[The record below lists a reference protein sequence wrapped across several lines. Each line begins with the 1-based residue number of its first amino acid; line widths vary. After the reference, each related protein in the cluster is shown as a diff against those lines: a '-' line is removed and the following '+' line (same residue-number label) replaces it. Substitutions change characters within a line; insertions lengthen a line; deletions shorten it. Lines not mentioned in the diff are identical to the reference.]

1 MSTLLVDIGNTRVK
15 WAVLR
20 GAKMGRMHAA
30 LHGGKPAA
38 LRALVRNTR
47 GISEVVAVCVAGV
60 HLERALSAAVK
71 QGFGIA
77 PRIIRSTREALC
89 VRSGYRDTWRLG
101 ADRWVGAVGA
111 FHLLGGRAVVVANV
125 GTALTI
131 DAVDTQGNHLGG
143 AIVPGPSTMI
153 ESLLAGTHGIRKR
166 AGGGKPSAR
175 SLFAADTASAL
186 GAGAVHAAAAFI
198 DRAVAEAAAAMGAR
212 PVLILTGGA
221 APALRTYIKS
231 KARMAPDLVLRG
243 LAIFALATSQAVAKK

>member
-20 GAKMGRMHAA
+20 GSKMSGMQAA
-30 LHGGKPAA
+30 LHRGEPAA
-38 LRALVRNTR
+38 LRALVRGSR
-47 GISEVVAVCVAGV
+47 GISHVVAVCVAGT
-60 HLERALSAAVK
+60 HLERALTAALK
-71 QGFGIA
+71 QRFGFA
-77 PRIIRSTREALC
+77 PQFIRSTREALG
-89 VRSGYRDTWRLG
+89 VLSGYRETWRLG

-131 DAVDTQGNHLGG
+131 DAVNAKGKHLGG
-143 AIVPGPSTMI
+143 AIVPGPSAMI
-153 ESLLAGTHGIRKR
+153 DSLLAGTHGIRKR
-166 AGGGKPSAR
+166 AGGKASAR

-186 GAGAVHAAAAFI
+186 SAGATYAAAAFI
-198 DRAVAEAAAAMGAR
+198 DRAVREAGAVMGAR

-221 APALRTYIKS
+221 APALHTYIKS

-243 LAIFALATSQAVAKK
+243 LAVFALAAGQD